1 MGQPQRPQG
10 PSLGL
15 VPDNEWRASWW
26 CQVALF
32 VFGYLR
38 GSYLAAIA
46 LGTCTWLLMTPGHEG
61 EWQWRMWIFVWWG

>member
-1 MGQPQRPQG
+1 MALRGG
-10 PSLGL
+10 G
-15 VPDNEWRASWW
+15 
-26 CQVALF
+26 QVALF

-61 EWQWRMWIFVWWG
+61 EWQWWMWTLFVVGMMMVNGVGDLHEQPNI